1 MAEQREG
8 GESFPKNEST
18 GEGSNSG
25 NAGEGKPRTGE
36 NYEGEGTTEPNVA
49 GQGTGQIGGPYGDRE
64 TSR

>member
-1 MAEQREG
+1 MSEQREG

-25 NAGEGKPRTGE
+25 NAGEGKRPTGE
-36 NYEGEGTTEPNVA
+36 DNYGEGASQPGVA

>member
-8 GESFPKNEST
+8 GKSFPKNEST

-25 NAGEGKPRTGE
+25 NAGEGKKETGE
-36 NYEGEGTTEPNVA
+36 DNYGDGATESNVA
-49 GQGTGQIGGPYGDRE
+49 GQGTGQISGPYGDRE

>member
-1 MAEQREG
+1 MAEEREE

-36 NYEGEGTTEPNVA
+36 DNAGEGMTESNVA
-49 GQGTGQIGGPYGDRE
+49 GQGTGQIGGAYGDRE

>member
-18 GEGSNSG
+18 GEGSNSD
-25 NAGEGKPRTGE
+25 NAGQGKPRTGE
-36 NYEGEGTTEPNVA
+36 DNEGEGMTESNVA